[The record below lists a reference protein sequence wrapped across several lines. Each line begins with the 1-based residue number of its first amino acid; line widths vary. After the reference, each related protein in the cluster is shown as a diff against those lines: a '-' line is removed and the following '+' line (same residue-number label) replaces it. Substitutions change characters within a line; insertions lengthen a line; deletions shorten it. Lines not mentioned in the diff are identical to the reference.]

1 MRRIVHYYPDAMG
14 NSGVTCALWSWARAQ
29 AAAGYDVAVLHACAP
44 SGDSGVPFVAKDVSS
59 ALTRRCVPHRGSH
72 RLTVHPVELDRYL
85 GRNDL
90 LVLHEGWVPS
100 NLVAAHAACRAGVP
114 YLVMPHGVY
123 EPAWTNYLK
132 GPRWLRRRPERRML
146 ERAAAVHVFFD
157 SEIADIAALAPNASF
172 VDVPTGFDVPADQWN
187 GGGGYMGWVGRVDP
201 FHKGLDLLV
210 GAIAQLEPR
219 ERPTVR
225 IRGYDY
231 KGGIERLR
239 AVIDAHRVGTWVRI
253 EGPIAGDEKR
263 RFLREADGYV
273 HPSRWECHSMALLE
287 NLALGVPCLVS
298 NAIHI
303 ARTLAQASAAVL
315 TPLDEQDIA
324 HALNGFAATRTAVA
338 ARGRALVSH
347 AFSWPAL
354 MPRFEASLARLGLN

>member
-1 MRRIVHYYPDAMG
+1 VRRIVHYYPDAMG
-14 NSGVTCALWSWARAQ
+14 NSGVTYALWSWARAQ
-29 AAAGYDVAVLHACAP
+29 VAAGYEVAVLHGPAANDQP
-44 SGDSGVPFVAKDVSS
+44 YVPFVSKHVCP
-59 ALTRRCVPHRGSH
+59 ALTTQCVPHRGRR
-72 RLTVHPVELDRYL
+72 RLTLRPVDLDRYL

-100 NLVAAHAACRAGVP
+100 NLIAANAACRAGVP
-114 YLVMPHGVY
+114 YVVMPHGVY

-132 GPRWLRRRPERRML
+132 GPRSLRSRFERRLL

-157 SEIADIAALAPNASF
+157 SEIADIAALAPDASF
-172 VDVPTGFDVPADQWN
+172 ITVPTGFDVPADRWN
-187 GGGGYMGWVGRVDP
+187 GGGGYIGWVGRVDP

-210 GAIAQLEPR
+210 GAIAQLAPR

-239 AVIDAHRVGTWVRI
+239 DVIEARRVAKWVRI

-263 RFLREADGYV
+263 RFLQEADGYV
-273 HPSRWECHSMALLE
+273 LPSRWECHSIALLE

-298 NAIHI
+298 NVIHI

-315 TPLDEQDIA
+315 TQLDELRMA
-324 HALNGFAATRTAVA
+324 RALNEFAGTRTAVA
-338 ARGRALVSH
+338 ARGRALVSS
-347 AFSWPAL
+347 AFSWRAL
-354 MPRFEASLARLGLN
+354 MPRFDESLAQLGLN